1 MAPRYQENSTSP
13 APSPL
18 RDRWS
23 AFGRQPTRNLR
34 ITPTIGTIR
43 LKITLNRSG
52 IAPRGIGV
60 AVIAVIVILDP
71 NGDFP
76 HLKAELRDNGRVVG
90 REPAGTGREFVCAVA
105 GGGEAA

>member
-1 MAPRYQENSTSP
+1 VERVRPPTNAEPPHYPDDWYDSPQDHVKPQRYCAS
-13 APSPL
+13 
-18 RDRWS
+18 
-23 AFGRQPTRNLR
+23 
-34 ITPTIGTIR
+34 
-43 LKITLNRSG
+43 
-52 IAPRGIGV
+52 GIGV

-76 HLKAELRDNGRVVG
+76 HLNAELRDNGRVVG